1 MLETMKMLL
10 GIDINDTSKDNI
22 LNHYLNKTIIIILG
36 YCNIDALDTKYN
48 DIASDY
54 AVYLYKNKDLEG
66 LESKTEGDKSV
77 KIKDGIPENIKKAL
91 PLPKIKVGG
100 YNV

>member
-1 MLETMKMLL
+1 MIETMKMLL

-22 LNHYLNKTIIIILG
+22 LNHYLNKAINIILG
-36 YCNIDALDTKYN
+36 YCNIDSLNAKYN
-48 DIASDY
+48 ELASDY
-54 AVYLYKNKDLEG
+54 AVYLYKNKDLDG
-66 LESKTEGDKSV
+66 LESKTEGDKSI